1 MRVCVFGSGAIGTY
15 VGVQLSSHGADVTL
29 VGRPWLQELAPR
41 LSVRT
46 IGGAVHDRGKRL
58 TVIADVSQIPPADL
72 VLVTVKSQHTVQA
85 AEALVEA
92 LVDCPVVSLQNGLRN
107 AAVLRD
113 AGLDARAGMVS
124 FNVFRDDARFV
135 QATSG
140 PISIEATESRSQPVG
155 VLAEV
160 LRRCGEQVH
169 LEPDLLG
176 TQAGKLLLNLN
187 NGICALTGL
196 SIADSV
202 RSRPA
207 RRAFAACIEEAVT
220 VLEAAEIKPAT
231 VGKLPPWLLIKMLPA
246 PDWLV
251 LRAAPGLIQID
262 PRARSST
269 LQDLEAG
276 KATEIDALNGEF
288 VELGARHGVPTPANG
303 YVVRTI
309 RALETAGL
317 PVPHLTPEAVW
328 EGVSQAI
335 SETT

>member
-1 MRVCVFGSGAIGTY
+1 MRVCVFGAGAIGAY

-29 VGRPWLQELAPR
+29 VGRPWLQALEAD

-46 IGGAVHDRGKRL
+46 IGGAVHARGRRL
-58 TVIADVSQIPPADL
+58 TVVTDPGQMPPADL

-124 FNVFRDDARFV
+124 FNVFREGACFI

-140 PISIEATESRSQPVG
+140 PISIEDTGLRSQPVG

-160 LRRCGEQVH
+160 LGRCGEQVK

-202 RSRPA
+202 RSRDA
-207 RRAFAACIEEAVT
+207 RRSFAACIEEGVR
-220 VLEAAEIKPAT
+220 VLDAAGIKPAT
-231 VGKLPPWLLIKMLPA
+231 VGRLPPWLLIKMLPA
-246 PDWLV
+246 PDWIV

-276 KATEIDALNGEF
+276 KPTEIDALNGEF
-288 VELGARHGVPTPANG
+288 VELGARHGVPTPVNS
-303 YVVRTI
+303 YVVDTI
-309 RALETAGL
+309 RRLESSGL
-317 PVPHLTPEAVW
+317 PVPHLTPQQVW
-328 EGVSQAI
+328 ADMQKA
-335 SETT
+335 TPAR

>member
-1 MRVCVFGSGAIGTY
+1 MRVVVFGAGAIGTY
-15 VGVQLSSHGADVTL
+15 VGVQLSSQGADVTL
-29 VGRPWLQELAPR
+29 VGRPWLEALAPN

-46 IGGAVHDRGKRL
+46 IGGVEHRRGTRL
-58 TVIADVSQIPPADL
+58 HVVTDVSQLPPADL
-72 VLVTVKSQHTVQA
+72 VLVTVKSQHTADA

-107 AAVLRD
+107 AAILKD

-124 FNVFRDDARFV
+124 FNVFRDGAQFV

-140 PISIEATESRSQPVG
+140 PISIERTEQSQPVG
-155 VLAEV
+155 VLVEV
-160 LRRCGEQVH
+160 LRRCGEKVE
-169 LEPDLLG
+169 LRADLLA

-187 NGICALTGL
+187 NGICAMTGL

-202 RSRPA
+202 RSRAA
-207 RRAFAACIEEAVT
+207 RRAFGACIEEGVR
-220 VLEAAEIKPAT
+220 VLGAAGIEPAT
-231 VGKLPPWLLIKMLPA
+231 VGKLPAWLLVKMLPA

-276 KATEIDALNGEF
+276 KPTEIDALHGEF
-288 VELGARHGVPTPANG
+288 VALGVRHGVATPVNG
-303 YVVRTI
+303 YVVDAIHR
-309 RALETAGL
+309 LEAAGL
-317 PVPHLTPEAVW
+317 PVPHLTPEEVW
-328 EGVSQAI
+328 RGIEQAR
-335 SETT
+335 S